1 MKCENVKIQRIYR
14 IYLKRLENVI
24 ENERIISHFNKK
36 KRIKK

>member
-1 MKCENVKIQRIYR
+1 MKCENVKIQYR